1 MENFSAGYSH
11 PSNFLSD
18 DDINNNNNN
27 KNNSGSNNSNDN
39 NNNSN
44 NNEIKGVT
52 KSLLT
57 DAFFQN
63 VLGFRGTV
71 VSWQTFQVSE
81 ALMSQDSSKRVLLQF
96 SN

>member
-27 KNNSGSNNSNDN
+27 KNNSGSNNSND
-39 NNNSN
+39 N